1 MQPYISSRFTPEYVS
16 YNSSDLNMNPYTTV
30 LGKYYESFTKYR
42 ASVKE
47 GVTNMDSDYVPTQQ
61 FYQTHG
67 NAMKSGDLQNAVQ
80 KQQIEPSIQNT
91 TAYESKLYTVNSNYN
106 SLGNSI
112 QTITNKNGTGVRD
125 VMMKDSKYDF
135 SGNDFQYAHPIST
148 KTDGLLED
156 IHTMTMYENSIY
168 ILGAIT
174 SATLLVGAIVMSNE

>member
-1 MQPYISSRFTPEYVS
+1 LS
-16 YNSSDLNMNPYTTV
+16 
-30 LGKYYESFTKYR
+30 
-42 ASVKE
+42 
-47 GVTNMDSDYVPTQQ
+47 NMDPSANLGYVTTQQ
-61 FYQTHG
+61 FHQTYG
-67 NAMKSGDLQNAVQ
+67 NIGSPNNVKDAIQ
-80 KQQIEPSIQNT
+80 KTQIQPSIQNT
-91 TAYESKLYTVNSNYN
+91 TAYESQLYTINSNYY
-106 SLGNSI
+106 SLDNSI

-135 SGNDFQYAHPIST
+135 SGNVFQYDHPVST